1 MRGGLAAGV
10 LACAALIA
18 ACAASR
24 TQPLPPAA
32 VPASPAAPVARAGSD
47 AAVDA
52 SLVAQ
57 GYHVV
62 RTGARVRYCRTQTPT
77 GTAFASTVCLSPEQ
91 VEQERRSLKHSQDDL
106 SLPRGITC
114 ARKICLGGG

>member
-1 MRGGLAAGV
+1 M
-10 LACAALIA
+10 ACAALVG
-18 ACAASR
+18 ACVAFRPRAV
-24 TQPLPPAA
+24 TPAA
-32 VPASPAAPVARAGSD
+32 VPPSPAAPVARAGTD

-52 SLVAQ
+52 SLVRQ

-62 RTGARVRYCRTQTPT
+62 RTADRVRYCRTQTPT
-77 GTAFASTVCLSPEQ
+77 GTAFASTVCLTAEQ

-114 ARKICLGGG
+114 SAKICPGN

>member
-1 MRGGLAAGV
+1 M
-10 LACAALIA
+10 ACAALVA
-18 ACAASR
+18 ACVASR
-24 TQPLPPAA
+24 PQAVPPAA
-32 VPASPAAPVARAGSD
+32 MPPSPVGPGARAGSD

-52 SLVAQ
+52 NLVRQ

-62 RTGARVRYCRTQTPT
+62 RTADQVRYCRTQTPT
-77 GTAFASTVCLSPEQ
+77 GTAFASTVCLSAEQ

-114 ARKICLGGG
+114 AAKICAGN

>member
-1 MRGGLAAGV
+1 M
-10 LACAALIA
+10 ACVALVA
-18 ACAASR
+18 ACTAAR
-24 TQPLPPAA
+24 PKPVTPAA
-32 VPASPAAPVARAGSD
+32 VPAFAAAPVAGAGAD
-47 AAVDA
+47 AAVDV
-52 SLVAQ
+52 SLVRQ

-91 VEQERRSLKHSQDDL
+91 VEEQRRSLKHSQDDL

-114 ARKICLGGG
+114 SSKICPGN